1 MSVGDWKF
9 KKTGKIP
16 VLKKAVLIS
25 GMPGIG
31 NVGKI
36 VVDFLI
42 EELKAERIYD
52 ISSYSM
58 PQSVFV
64 NENNLVELPRIEMY
78 YKRLKNQDFIF
89 LTGDI
94 QPISEESCYA
104 FCEQILDETKKMGMN
119 QVITLGGIGLH
130 DVPKKPKVYC
140 TGNNALAVKQFNK
153 GIDVDTKLYGIVGPI
168 LGVSGLLVG
177 LSKNRDIPGITL
189 LSETLGHPLYLGIKG
204 AKQTVI
210 VLDRKYGLGL
220 KISKLDKEIKNLD
233 KEMRKTDELSKASK
247 SDKAS
252 DGVRYI
258 G

>member
-1 MSVGDWKF
+1 MVAGDWKF

-16 VLKKAVLIS
+16 VLKNAVLIS

-78 YKRLKNQDFIF
+78 YKKLKKQNFIF

-104 FCEQILDETKKMGMN
+104 FCEQVLDETKKFGVN
-119 QVITLGGIGLH
+119 EIITLGGIGLH
-130 DVPKKPKVYC
+130 EVPKKPKVYC
-140 TGNNALAVKQFNK
+140 TGNSASAVKKFNK
-153 GIDVDTKLYGIVGPI
+153 GLDVDTNLYGIVGPI

-177 LSKNRDIPGITL
+177 LSKNRGLPGITL
-189 LSETLGHPLYLGIKG
+189 LSETLGHPLFLGIKG
-204 AKQTVI
+204 AKQTVM
-210 VLDRKYGLGL
+210 VLNKKYDLKL
-220 KISKLDKEIKNLD
+220 KIAKLDKEIKNLD
-233 KEMRKTDELSKASK
+233 KEMRKTDVLSKSSK
-247 SDKAS
+247 DDKAS